1 MLSDFLFLGTQI
13 VRVLAN
19 LSYLWFWNSLVLQI
33 LESKIRLWL
42 APKPGRRDLERVESG
57 GREAYYDREKSIL

>member
-33 LESKIRLWL
+33 LESKIRLL
-42 APKPGRRDLERVESG
+42 APKPSRRDLERVESG

>member
-33 LESKIRLWL
+33 LESKIRLL